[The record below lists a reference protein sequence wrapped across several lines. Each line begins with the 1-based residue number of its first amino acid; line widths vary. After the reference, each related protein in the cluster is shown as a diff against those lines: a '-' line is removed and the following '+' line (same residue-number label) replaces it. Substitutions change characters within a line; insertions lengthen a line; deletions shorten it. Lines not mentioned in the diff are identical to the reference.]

1 MSQNWLFL
9 KHFLRSPI
17 AIGSVMPSSRH
28 LAAAMVRC
36 VEWEHAHVIVE
47 LGAGTGVIT
56 QEINALRNEN
66 SSFLSFEYENSL
78 RESLTQRYPS
88 VNFYKDAF
96 RLKDQMAAQKKSETR
111 ADCIISG
118 LPFANFSQQQ
128 RDTLLNDIYD
138 VLNPGGIF
146 VGFQYTRQLQP
157 FLVSSYDKF
166 NCHKVWANL
175 PPAYVYL
182 CQKTSSSR
190 ASVDVHRRGDER
202 A

>member
-36 VEWEHAHVIVE
+36 VEWEQTRVIVE

-56 QEINALRNEN
+56 QEINALRREN

-78 RESLTQRYPS
+78 RENLAQCYPNVS
-88 VNFYKDAF
+88 FYKDAF
-96 RLKDQMAAQKKSETR
+96 RLKDHMVTQQEDKIR

-128 RDTLLNDIYD
+128 RDNLLNDIYD
-138 VLNPGGIF
+138 VLNPGGLF
-146 VGFQYTRQLQP
+146 VAFQYTRQLQP
-157 FLVSSYDKF
+157 FLVSSYDKL

-182 CQKTSSSR
+182 CQKTSGSK
-190 ASVDVHRRGDER
+190 APVDVHRRGDER

>member
-36 VEWEHAHVIVE
+36 VEWEKTRVIVE

-56 QEINALRNEN
+56 QEINALRHKD
-66 SSFLSFEYENSL
+66 SSFLSFEYENLL
-78 RESLTQRYPS
+78 RENLTQRYPNI
-88 VNFYKDAF
+88 NFYKDAF
-96 RLKDQMAAQKKSETR
+96 RLKDYVAVQQKGGTR

-128 RDTLLNDIYD
+128 RDNLLSDIYD
-138 VLNPGGIF
+138 VLNPGGLF
-146 VGFQYTRQLQP
+146 VAFQYTRQLQP
-157 FLVSSYDKF
+157 FLVSSYDKL

-182 CQKTSSSR
+182 CRKTSFSKTP
-190 ASVDVHRRGDER
+190 DNVHH
-202 A
+202 